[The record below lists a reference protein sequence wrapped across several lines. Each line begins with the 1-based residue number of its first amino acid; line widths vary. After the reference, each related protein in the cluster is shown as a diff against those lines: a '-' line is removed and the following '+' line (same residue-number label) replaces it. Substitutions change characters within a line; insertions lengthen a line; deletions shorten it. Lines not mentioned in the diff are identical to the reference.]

1 MQQQPTFEDAFAEL
15 AGMVT
20 RLEQG
25 GLTLE
30 EALGSFERGIVLYR
44 QCEAI
49 LDEAEQRVT
58 RLLDDADLELELE

>member
-1 MQQQPTFEDAFAEL
+1 MQQQPTFEDAYAEL
-15 AGMVT
+15 AGMVA

-30 EALGSFERGIVLYR
+30 EALASFERGIVLYR

-49 LDEAEQRVT
+49 LDAAEQRVT
-58 RLLDDADLELELE
+58 RLLDDTDLELE